1 MPESEIYPD
10 PNFVR
15 ILGLMRFLVAAAALV
30 ALLPASASADV
41 SLQLRDGRVT
51 LVARRASLQQV
62 LGEWARQ
69 GHTRIVNLERLGG
82 PALTLQLTDVPEQK
96 ALAILLRSAAGYIAA
111 PRPVAMAGASMYDRI
126 LILPTSTAAM
136 AAPPAARPRIA
147 VAPPIMPDPTEL
159 ANGEG
164 EDPNAAEESPQPD
177 PQQHQPP
184 VFTPPNAQP
193 PAQDQQDDSEPQTEQ
208 PATPGVLATPGITPG
223 TAPGQFTT
231 PTPGVLPPPP
241 AAPQPRQ

>member
-1 MPESEIYPD
+1 
-10 PNFVR
+10 
-15 ILGLMRFLVAAAALV
+15 MRFLVAAAALV

-62 LGEWARQ
+62 LGEWARK
-69 GHTRIVNLERLGG
+69 GRTRIVNLERLGG

-111 PRPVAMAGASMYDRI
+111 PRSVAMADASMYDRI

-147 VAPPIMPDPTEL
+147 VAPPMMPDPTEL

-164 EDPNAAEESPQPD
+164 EDPNATEEPQQQPD
-177 PQQHQPP
+177 PQQQRQPP
-184 VFTPPNAQP
+184 VFTPPNALPP
-193 PAQDQQDDSEPQTEQ
+193 PAEDQDDSDAQTEQ
-208 PATPGVLATPGITPG
+208 PANPGVLATPGITPG

-231 PTPGVLPPPP
+231 PAPGVLPPPP
-241 AAPQPRQ
+241 PAVQPRQ

>member
-1 MPESEIYPD
+1 
-10 PNFVR
+10 
-15 ILGLMRFLVAAAALV
+15 MRFLVAAAALV

-62 LGEWARQ
+62 LGEWARK
-69 GHTRIVNLERLGG
+69 GRTRIVNLERLGG

-111 PRPVAMAGASMYDRI
+111 PRSVAMADASMYDRI

-136 AAPPAARPRIA
+136 AAPPAARPRLT
-147 VAPPIMPDPTEL
+147 VAPPMMPDPTEL

-177 PQQHQPP
+177 PQQRQPP
-184 VFTPPNAQP
+184 VFTPPNAQQ
-193 PAQDQQDDSEPQTEQ
+193 PAQEQDDSDPQTEQ
-208 PATPGVLATPGITPG
+208 PATPGVLATPGITPA

-241 AAPQPRQ
+241 PAAQPRQ